1 MAARNL
7 ATCPTSSC
15 KNSYRNEMEKK
26 PMLVKRLKTRG
37 REVQQQEYSENAL
50 IRASD
55 LSGGR
60 GGSRIFFR
68 GGGGGANVDCST
80 TTPKNHKVLFFFFSE
95 NKFFYKPAGQRRGG
109 GAHPLHPPPR
119 CAPVVDSAIQLLNNW
134 GREYSSSPWTNLSTL
149 QGGGGNCENILHT
162 FL

>member
-1 MAARNL
+1 MVTSLRTIILMAARNL

-68 GGGGGANVDCST
+68 GGGG
-80 TTPKNHKVLFFFFSE
+80 
-95 NKFFYKPAGQRRGG
+95 
-109 GAHPLHPPPR
+109 AHPLHPPPR